1 MRYWVHNGF
10 VKVDS
15 EKMSKSLGNFFTI
28 REVTEKY
35 HPFALRWMLLGTHYR
50 APINYTQRALE
61 EASDRLYYL
70 YQTLVDSRVALT
82 EAEASATDAEVK
94 GKPKPPT
101 GVAAEGIELAVETK
115 AAVASALTDDLNT
128 PLAMASLSSPLKT
141 LNDLV
146 STKKGK
152 KAVGRNVALRDLVK
166 TVEETLEAVGLPHEG
181 GEGLLEELR
190 LLTLARAGLTQ
201 ADVDEAVAKRAE
213 ARAAKD
219 FAESDRIRDELGAK
233 GVALMDG
240 GSQVWRP
247 ATVVNDK

>member
-1 MRYWVHNGF
+1 
-10 VKVDS
+10 
-15 EKMSKSLGNFFTI
+15 MSKSLGNFFTI

-219 FAESDRIRDELGAK
+219 FVESDRIRDELGAK

>member
-1 MRYWVHNGF
+1 MKYWVHNGF

-247 ATVVNDK
+247 ATVVNDT

>member
-1 MRYWVHNGF
+1 MPVLRDRWGRAGEPFVRYWVHNGF

-15 EKMSKSLGNFFTI
+15 EKMSKSLSNFFTI

-128 PLAMASLSSPLKT
+128 PLAMASLSSPLK
-141 LNDLV
+141 
-146 STKKGK
+146 S
-152 KAVGRNVALRDLVK
+152 
-166 TVEETLEAVGLPHEG
+166 
-181 GEGLLEELR
+181 
-190 LLTLARAGLTQ
+190 
-201 ADVDEAVAKRAE
+201 
-213 ARAAKD
+213 
-219 FAESDRIRDELGAK
+219 
-233 GVALMDG
+233 
-240 GSQVWRP
+240 
-247 ATVVNDK
+247 